1 MGGYVVRRLMFLI
14 PTLLVGTLLT
24 FTLTFYGPGDPVYT
38 FLGQRAT
45 AENVQALRHEWGLD
59 RPFWVQYG
67 DYMWHL
73 AHGDLGRSIL
83 NNMAPITPLVL
94 MTIPISAQLG
104 IVCFILIV
112 VFGVTLGTTA
122 ALNKNARVD
131 YAIVAMC
138 IVFSSMPI
146 FVFAPLLMIVFT
158 LGLHVIPDPIGWGG
172 IFSSKIILPA
182 LSITLPGLL
191 SICRLARAG
200 VLEVLGQDYV
210 RTARAKGLSHRMIIL
225 RHVLPNAI
233 TPVLTVSGPL
243 FGDLFLGTYFVESIF
258 AIPGFGQL
266 GFTSLTGKDYPVIM
280 AQTIL
285 GAAMTIMMYLIVDLL
300 YGVLDPRV
308 RLGARVAEDR

>member
-1 MGGYVVRRLMFLI
+1 MGGYVLRRLIFLI

-24 FTLTFYGPGDPVYT
+24 FTLTFYGPGDPVFT

-45 AENVQALRHEWGLD
+45 AQNVRELRHQWGLD
-59 RPFWVQYG
+59 RPFLVQYA
-67 DYMWHL
+67 DYMGHL
-73 AHGDLGRSIL
+73 AQGDLGRSIL
-83 NNMAPITPLVL
+83 HDMTPITPIVL
-94 MTIPISAQLG
+94 STIPISAQLG
-104 IVCFILIV
+104 TLCFVLIV
-112 VFGVTLGTTA
+112 IFGVTLGTIA
-122 ALNKNARVD
+122 ALNQNTRMD
-131 YAIVAMC
+131 YVIVATC
-138 IVFSSMPI
+138 IVFSSTPI
-146 FVFAPLLMIVFT
+146 FVFAPLLMLVFT
-158 LGLHVIPDPIGWGG
+158 LGLHVIPDPIGWDG

-191 SICRLARAG
+191 GICRLTRGG

-210 RTARAKGLSHRMIIL
+210 RTARAKGLARVAITV

-266 GFTSLTGKDYPVIM
+266 GFASLTGKDYPVIM
-280 AQTIL
+280 AQTII
-285 GAAMTIMMYLIVDLL
+285 GALMTIVMYLVVDLL

-308 RLGARVAEDR
+308 RLGAQIGGDR

>member
-1 MGGYVVRRLMFLI
+1 MGGYVLRRLLFLI
-14 PTLLVGTLLT
+14 PTLLVGTLIT

-45 AENVQALRHEWGLD
+45 ADNVKALRHEWGLD
-59 RPFWVQYG
+59 RPFEVQYA
-67 DYMWHL
+67 DYMGHL
-73 AHGDLGRSIL
+73 AQGDLGRSIL

-94 MTIPISAQLG
+94 TTIPISAQLG
-104 IVCFILIV
+104 VVCFILIV
-112 VFGVTLGTTA
+112 VLGVTLGTVA
-122 ALNKNARVD
+122 ALNQNTRPD
-131 YAIVAMC
+131 YMIVATC

-146 FVFAPLLMIVFT
+146 FVFAPLLMLIFT
-158 LGLHVIPDPIGWGG
+158 LGLHIIPDPIGWDG

-191 SICRLARAG
+191 GICRLTRAG

-210 RTARAKGLSHRMIIL
+210 RTARAKGLARLAIMV
-225 RHVLPNAI
+225 RHILPNAI

-243 FGDLFLGTYFVESIF
+243 FGDLFLGAYFVESIF

-280 AQTIL
+280 AQTIV
-285 GAAMTIMMYLIVDLL
+285 GAAMTIFMYLAVDIL

-308 RLGARVAEDR
+308 RLGARASDDR

>member
-1 MGGYVVRRLMFLI
+1 MGAYFLRRLMYLI
-14 PTLLVGTLLT
+14 PTLLIGTLIT

-45 AENVQALRHEWGLD
+45 ADNVRALRHEWGLD

-67 DYMWHL
+67 DYMVHL

-94 MTIPISAQLG
+94 DTIPISAQLG
-104 IVCFILIV
+104 TVCFVLILL
-112 VFGVTLGTTA
+112 FGTSLGTLA
-122 ALNKNARVD
+122 ALNQNTRTD
-131 YAIVAMC
+131 YAIVATC

-146 FVFAPLLMIVFT
+146 FVFAPLLMLIFT

-191 SICRLARAG
+191 GICRLTRAG

-210 RTARAKGLSHRMIIL
+210 RTARAKGLAQTVIML
-225 RHVLPNAI
+225 RHILPNAI

-285 GAAMTIMMYLIVDLL
+285 GAAMTIVMYLLVDLL

-308 RLGARVAEDR
+308 RLGARVVDK

>member
-1 MGGYVVRRLMFLI
+1 MGGYVLRRLMFLV

-45 AENVQALRHEWGLD
+45 AENVRVLRHQWGLD

-67 DYMWHL
+67 DYMLHL
-73 AHGDLGRSIL
+73 AQGDLGRSIL
-83 NNMAPITPLVL
+83 RDMSPITPIVL
-94 MTIPISAQLG
+94 QTIPISAQLG
-104 IVCFILIV
+104 VVCFVLIV
-112 VFGVTLGTTA
+112 VFGTSLGAIA
-122 ALNKNARVD
+122 ALNRNTRTD
-131 YAIVAMC
+131 YVIVATC

-146 FVFAPLLMIVFT
+146 FVFAPLLMLIFT
-158 LGLHVIPDPIGWGG
+158 LGLHVIPDPIGWDGV
-172 IFSSKIILPA
+172 FSSKIILPA

-191 SICRLARAG
+191 GICRLTRAG

-210 RTARAKGLSHRMIIL
+210 RTARAKGLAQMAIL
-225 RHVLPNAI
+225 VRHILPNAI

-243 FGDLFLGTYFVESIF
+243 FGDLLLGTYFVESIF
-258 AIPGFGQL
+258 SIPGFGQL
-266 GFTSLTGKDYPVIM
+266 GFSSLTGKDYPVIM

-285 GAAMTIMMYLIVDLL
+285 GAAMTIVMFLIVDLL

-308 RLGARVAEDR
+308 RLGAQAVDSH